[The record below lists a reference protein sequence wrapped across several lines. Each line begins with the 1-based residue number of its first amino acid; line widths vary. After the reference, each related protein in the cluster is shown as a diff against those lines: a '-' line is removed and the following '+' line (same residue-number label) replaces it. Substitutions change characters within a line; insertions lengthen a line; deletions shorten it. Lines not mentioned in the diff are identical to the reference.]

1 MHYAKSETHLTFDF
15 RPKARIFISG
25 GGEFEPLPPDFKVW
39 MVKIWKNKAWAEISA
54 RCQVRNT
61 PYFWFSVKNT
71 EFHLWGWWVQTPPDL
86 KVWMAKNWKTKVWAE
101 ISAQCQVRN
110 TPYFWF
116 SAKNKD
122 FQFLEVVGSN
132 PPWQVGLKMQKSSNL
147 ASQQW
152 STLPRIILTKF
163 HQNRPKIA
171 PVTEKSTLLTD
182 LALAPLKK
190 HFQEDLINFWPP
202 KLTLKTENVWFL

>member
-1 MHYAKSETHLTFDF
+1 MPS
-15 RPKARIFISG
+15 PKHPLLLIFGQKHGFSSLG
-25 GGEFEPLPPDFKVW
+25 VVGSNPPDFKVW
-39 MVKIWKNKAWAEISA
+39 TVKI
-54 RCQVRNT
+54 
-61 PYFWFSVKNT
+61 
-71 EFHLWGWWVQTPPDL
+71 
-86 KVWMAKNWKTKVWAE
+86 WKTKVWAE
-101 ISAQCQVRN
+101 ISVQCQVRN

-132 PPWQVGLKMQKSSNL
+132 PPWQVGLKMQKLSNL

-152 STLPRIILTKF
+152 STPPRIILTKF

-182 LALAPLKK
+182 LALAPDSNPHWQFDSQLSQVITKNYSTTPRVPMGIWGLVCDPRTK
-190 HFQEDLINFWPP
+190 I
-202 KLTLKTENVWFL
+202 